1 MSFNYALIPNPHSTV
16 SPDDYVAVSGQII
29 QFNIR
34 DTSHTLT
41 LSIANDGMC
50 ETPSESFYVRISL
63 VSSTGSITISP
74 SQAQCHNCWYSVNNI
89 QVENTEKLLTTLWF
103 IHIIDKDLHTHNY
116 YSTLHVVGHSYCTYL
131 GCYYKLLKG
140 SSGSLVSWAS
150 YGSFGSLVRR
160 IPMVRGVPMFPGVS
174 IVPGVPMIPEVP

>member
-29 QFNIR
+29 QFNIG

-50 ETPSESFYVRISL
+50 ETQTESFFVRISL

-74 SQAQCHNCWYSVNNI
+74 SQARVFIDEPECGEYTTVVFYLQLAAERWCEHFPW
-89 QVENTEKLLTTLWF
+89 LLVDAL
-103 IHIIDKDLHTHNY
+103 
-116 YSTLHVVGHSYCTYL
+116 
-131 GCYYKLLKG
+131 
-140 SSGSLVSWAS
+140 
-150 YGSFGSLVRR
+150 
-160 IPMVRGVPMFPGVS
+160 
-174 IVPGVPMIPEVP
+174 